1 MNGTFTYQ
9 NRLGSRILSIFILAV
24 TVLVTY
30 CVRVAAASTV
40 LTLVTFVVSLFILS
54 AITIPLNRALF
65 FKEGSYQFDEE
76 GETVTIQLKETYTF
90 TKNQVKG
97 VSCEPVED
105 RRSKSIRVYK
115 ISILPAG
122 QEGSKKPVKAL
133 EIFSDNVM
141 VDNKESEHSIKSFT
155 DFGALLKHWKYN

>member
-1 MNGTFTYQ
+1 MKGTFTYQ
-9 NRLGSRILSIFILAV
+9 NRLGSRILSIFILAI

-30 CVRVAAASTV
+30 CVRVATASTV
-40 LTLVTFVVSLFILS
+40 LTLVAFVVSLFILS

-65 FKEGSYQFDEE
+65 FKEGSYQFSEN
-76 GETVTIQLKETYTF
+76 GETITIGLKETYTF

-122 QEGSKKPVKAL
+122 KEGSRKPVKPL
-133 EIFSDNVM
+133 EIYSDNVM
-141 VDNKESEHSIKSFT
+141 VDNKESEQSVKNFT

>member
-9 NRLGSRILSIFILAV
+9 NRLGSRILSIVILAV

-30 CVRVAAASTV
+30 CVRVAVSSAIV
-40 LTLVTFVVSLFILS
+40 TLVAFVVCLFFLS
-54 AITIPLNRALF
+54 ALTIPLNRALF
-65 FKEGSYQFDEE
+65 FKEGSYRFDEE

-105 RRSKSIRVYK
+105 RRSKTTRVYK

-122 QEGSKKPVKAL
+122 QESSKKPVRSL
-133 EIFSDNVM
+133 DIYSDNVM
-141 VDNKESEHSIKSFT
+141 VDNKESEQSVKSFT

>member
-9 NRLGSRILSIFILAV
+9 NRLGSRILSIIILAV

-30 CVRVAAASTV
+30 CVRVATTSTA
-40 LTLVTFVVSLFILS
+40 LTMIAFVASLFILS

-76 GETVTIQLKETYTF
+76 GETVTIRLKETYTF
-90 TKNQVKG
+90 AKNQVKG

-105 RRSKSIRVYK
+105 RRSKSTRVYK

-122 QEGSKKPVKAL
+122 KEESKKPVKSL
-133 EIFSDNVM
+133 DIYSDNVM
-141 VDNKESEHSIKSFT
+141 VDNKESQQAVKKFT

>member
-54 AITIPLNRALF
+54 
-65 FKEGSYQFDEE
+65 
-76 GETVTIQLKETYTF
+76 
-90 TKNQVKG
+90 
-97 VSCEPVED
+97 
-105 RRSKSIRVYK
+105 
-115 ISILPAG
+115 
-122 QEGSKKPVKAL
+122 
-133 EIFSDNVM
+133 
-141 VDNKESEHSIKSFT
+141 
-155 DFGALLKHWKYN
+155 